1 MCMLSYVPL
10 KMGESRIQETK
21 LIKSFVY
28 PYAMRIPEKT
38 VTAAYVRVSECLCA
52 HYSLHVQLPRVVW

>member
-10 KMGESRIQETK
+10 KMGESWIQEIK

-28 PYAMRIPEKT
+28 PYAMCIPEKT
-38 VTAAYVRVSECLCA
+38 VTVAYVRVSECLCA
-52 HYSLHVQLPRVVW
+52 YDRLHVQLPRVVW